1 MVAYL
6 ALKKKLNF
14 LNHLWKPTIM
24 KPLKYEDKEYE
35 ILIQNHVFIKDKK
48 TNSYY
53 RNNMNS
59 IDEKMLKKF
68 NSYPEKVNCFLF
80 FTYMLL
86 SVIVIITNILYT
98 LYLQKNIIII
108 FENEVTVVLILYFLV
123 SVFLHELGHIYSLK
137 FFGRK
142 IDKFGFR
149 LNFYVFPSFYVQ
161 MNETYMLSKIDKI
174 IVHSFGLF
182 INIISINLL
191 QLMNILIIDSYALT
205 VAYMFFS
212 STLLW
217 NLVPILNSDGY
228 KIMMVA
234 LSLDEFNNFTKNH
247 WLILIFQTIGVVI
260 ALNTIIHWVFY
271 WIKNISI

>member
-1 MVAYL
+1 
-6 ALKKKLNF
+6 
-14 LNHLWKPTIM
+14 M

-68 NSYPEKVNCFLF
+68 NSYPEKVNFFLF
-80 FTYMLL
+80 FTYMLF

>member
-1 MVAYL
+1 
-6 ALKKKLNF
+6 
-14 LNHLWKPTIM
+14 
-24 KPLKYEDKEYE
+24 
-35 ILIQNHVFIKDKK
+35 
-48 TNSYY
+48 
-53 RNNMNS
+53 
-59 IDEKMLKKF
+59 
-68 NSYPEKVNCFLF
+68 
-80 FTYMLL
+80 
-86 SVIVIITNILYT
+86 
-98 LYLQKNIIII
+98 YLQKNIIII